1 LLLKQEI
8 LKFSVENNNEITK
21 FYSYLIE
28 IENFEALSINYLINC
43 INRCNKG
50 LKRHSNFIKNGNFAF
65 VEFYAVMFKKYPNK
79 TNIDEENYL
88 SFVKQDFEDFL
99 EWIDTN
105 YNIQGVE
112 DVYNCTKLHD
122 KYSNNLLNN
131 NIHESKNLL
140 DFYKNIL
147 EKDRYKILF
156 ELVPGLNLILK
167 FKDTSFPR
175 IQIIKIIRYLQLI
188 ILKFEIFEFLHPED
202 KQIGENNIKNKSKNK
217 DFNEMIAVIS
227 IFSKKMLKLCECNE
241 DLLQILEQ
249 FSCILFL
256 KAKHEE
262 VFIEY
267 NLDNEIKNMK
277 EFKEKDFKF
286 IKNFLSISDTNFMKE
301 VQSSKFFNLFK
312 NTKSKKTKKS
322 D

>member
-1 LLLKQEI
+1 
-8 LKFSVENNNEITK
+8 
-21 FYSYLIE
+21 YLIG
-28 IENFEALSINYLINC
+28 IEKFEALSINFLINC
-43 INRCNKG
+43 INRCNKK
-50 LKRHSNFIKNGNFAF
+50 LKRHSNFIKNGNWAF
-65 VEFYAVMFKKYPNK
+65 VEFYAVMFKKYPDNK
-79 TNIDEENYL
+79 TNIYEENYL
-88 SFVKQDFEDFL
+88 SNVKQDFEDFL

-112 DVYNCTKLHD
+112 YVYNCTKLHV
-122 KYSNNLLNN
+122 KYSINLLNN

-140 DFYKNIL
+140 NFYKNIL
-147 EKDRYKILF
+147 GKDRYKILF

-188 ILKFEIFEFLHPED
+188 ILRFEVFEFSDLEN
-202 KQIGENNIKNKSKNK
+202 KQIGKNNIKNKSKNK

-241 DLLQILEQ
+241 RLLQILEQ

-262 VFIEY
+262 VFIKY
-267 NLDNEIKNMK
+267 NLNNEIKNMN
-277 EFKEKDFKF
+277 EFKEKAFEF
-286 IKNFLSISDTNFMKE
+286 QTIFLNISDTNFMEE
-301 VQSSKFFNLFK
+301 VERSEFFNIFK